1 MNDSSSKVIDRK
13 GALKSLIK
21 RLHDGAEPEKVKE
34 ELKQILGAVTASEI
48 AGIEEDL
55 IKEGMP
61 REEIQRLCNI
71 HLAVFKEPL
80 EREELLAS
88 PGHPVNILMEEHRL
102 LLGFANELKSHVEE
116 LKQADGES
124 FNERIA
130 HLNRIGEYF
139 RDSESHYL
147 REENVL
153 FPYLEKHGVTEP
165 PAIMWTEHNRI
176 REVKNSFY
184 KLTDS
189 NKSMTV
195 QDLSNQLNEVASTL
209 AEMLESHFFKE
220 NRILFPTAMKVI
232 KADEWKDVRRQFDE
246 IGYCSFT
253 PKPPEYAVA
262 VEKPELK
269 VEADGMIQFE
279 TGSLSTMEIESV
291 LNTLPVDITFVD
303 KEDTVRYFSQSKHR
317 IFARTKA
324 VIGRKVQQCHPQA
337 SLPKVVQILED
348 FKNHRRDAAE
358 FWINLKGRL
367 IHIRYFAVRD
377 RDQNYLG
384 CLEITQDITDI
395 QKLTGEKRLL
405 D

>member
-13 GALKSLIK
+13 SAIKSLIK
-21 RLHDGAEPEKVKE
+21 RLHDGAEPERVKE
-34 ELKQILGAVTASEI
+34 EFKQILGGVTASEI

-61 REEIQRLCNI
+61 REEVQRLCDV

-80 EREELLAS
+80 ERDELQAPL
-88 PGHPVNILMEEHRL
+88 GHPVNVLMEEHRL
-102 LLGFANELKSHVEE
+102 VLGFANEVKNRVEE
-116 LKQADGES
+116 LEQVGGERL
-124 FNERIA
+124 NERIA
-130 HLNRIGEYF
+130 DLNYIAQHF

-176 REVKNSFY
+176 RGIENGFY
-184 KLTDS
+184 KLIES
-189 NKSMTV
+189 HKSMII
-195 QDLSNQLNEVASTL
+195 QDFLMQLSGIASNL
-209 AEMLESHFFKE
+209 ANILERHFFKE

-232 KADEWKDVRRQFDE
+232 EADEWREIRRQFDE

-262 VEKPELK
+262 AEKPEPK
-269 VEADGMIQFE
+269 VEAAGTIQFE
-279 TGSLSTMEIESV
+279 TGSLSTMEIESM

-303 KEDTVRYFSQSKHR
+303 KEDKVRYFSQSKDR

-348 FKNHRRDAAE
+348 FKNYRRDAAE

-384 CLEITQDITDI
+384 CLEVTQDITEI